1 MTAADVL
8 VDAWEAWD
16 RHPAWRHAVAGYQD
30 ALDAWAPTVGL
41 TPAEART
48 AIAAHAR
55 AQRAVVGAGVELERS
70 AILRDVAGG
79 RAVEVAA

>member
-8 VDAWEAWD
+8 VDAWAAWD
-16 RHPAWRHAVAGYQD
+16 RHPAWPHAVAGYQD

-70 AILRDVAGG
+70 AILRAVAGG